1 MTPAV
6 QESFQTLKERHLLAL
21 LVHQL
26 AHAQFDQ
33 ANQQLTHRLWEEVA
47 ALDLDPD
54 RVMHLLY
61 SGEDVD
67 NDAAICA
74 EDVRHELALAQ
85 QRVQQQRGG
94 WQHSGLLGHVQDWIQ
109 QRSR

>member
-1 MTPAV
+1 MTAAV

-67 NDAAICA
+67 NDAALCA

-85 QRVQQQRGG
+85 QRVQQRGG
-94 WQHSGLLGHVQDWIQ
+94 WQHSGLLGHVQDWIR